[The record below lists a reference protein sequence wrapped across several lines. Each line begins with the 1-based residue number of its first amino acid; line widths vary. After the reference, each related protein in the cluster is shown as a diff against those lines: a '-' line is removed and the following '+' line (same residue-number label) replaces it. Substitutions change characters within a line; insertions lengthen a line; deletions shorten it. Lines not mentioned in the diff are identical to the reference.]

1 MRKILAALV
10 TALLLA
16 ALPGCSGDGPDYTW
30 LRSIHAVPDAP
41 NLRVSFDDFV
51 FQENISFGTTTLE
64 RIQSLLKENG
74 DSARFT
80 AEFISANGSTGGVL
94 TTLDV
99 PVAQDTISTVV
110 VAGRFDEVQ
119 PVVVVTPR
127 RPRPLSSLY
136 FQFAHAATAIDAV
149 DIYVTRPD
157 VELSATAP
165 LASVDPLDHSPSLEV
180 PFGATRI
187 RLTVAG
193 TLDVIYDTGELQFD
207 ESTLASGPGVEWLFV
222 VSESVV
228 AGPSPVFLLGD
239 TGLGSVTLLDE
250 GTPATTRAI
259 HAIPGLGAADL
270 EALTEPPETLVE
282 GLQFAQRSAQVAAP
296 VGEYALA
303 FRALEAPEEPLAS
316 IPVVTARGQESLVVL
331 FAGETGETILL
342 TSTVARSV
350 ASQGR
355 VRFAHLAPDG
365 DLVSVYLATSADEPL
380 SSSNRIL
387 FNRPPGSLIGH
398 LAFDPG
404 TYFVS
409 LTTRPVEDPSD
420 PTDPVLLGP
429 LELELA
435 GGDVIT
441 LALFGPEVEG
451 EPETLQVFD
460 DTLP

>member
-10 TALLLA
+10 IAVLLA

-41 NLRVSFDDFV
+41 NLRVTFDDFV
-51 FQENISFGTTTLE
+51 FQQNISFGTTTLE

-80 AEFISANGSTGGVL
+80 AEFVTADGSIGDVL
-94 TTLDV
+94 ATLDV
-99 PVAQDTISTVV
+99 PVAQDTVSTVV
-110 VAGRFDEVQ
+110 VAGRFADVQ

-127 RPRPLSSLY
+127 RPRPLASLY
-136 FQFAHAATAIDAV
+136 FQFAHAAPAIDAI

-165 LASVDPLDHSPSLEV
+165 LASVDPLAHSPSLEV

-193 TLDVIYDTGELQFD
+193 TLDVIYDSGERQFD
-207 ESTLASGPGVEWLFV
+207 ENSLSSGPGVEWLFV

-239 TGLGSVTLLDE
+239 SGLGSVTLLDD

-259 HAIPGLGAADL
+259 HAIPGLGAVNL
-270 EALTEPPETLVE
+270 EASTEPPETLVE

-296 VGEYALA
+296 VSEYALT
-303 FRALEAPEEPLAS
+303 FRAQAAPEEPLAS
-316 IPVVTARGQESLVVL
+316 IAVATVRGQESLAVL
-331 FAGETGETILL
+331 IAGETDETILL
-342 TSTVARSV
+342 SSTVARSV
-350 ASQGR
+350 VSEGR
-355 VRFAHLAPDG
+355 LRFAHLAPGG
-365 DLVSVYLATSADEPL
+365 DLVSVYLASSPDEPL

-387 FNRPPGSLIGH
+387 FNRPPGSIIGH
-398 LAFDPG
+398 LAYDPG
-404 TYFVS
+404 TYFLT
-409 LTTRPVEDPSD
+409 LTTRPESD
-420 PTDPVLLGP
+420 PTDPTDPILVGP

-441 LALFGPEVEG
+441 LALFAPEVEG